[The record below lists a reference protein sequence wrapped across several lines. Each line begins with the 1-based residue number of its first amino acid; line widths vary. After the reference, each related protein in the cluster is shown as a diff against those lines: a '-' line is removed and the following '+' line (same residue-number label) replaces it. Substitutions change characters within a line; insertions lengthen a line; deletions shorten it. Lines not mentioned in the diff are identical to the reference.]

1 MKKVIEAKGN
11 TIEEAIESALLLL
24 GCDRDDVSVEVLEQP
39 KSGFLGFGRQKAL
52 VKVEYET
59 TPTAKAKE
67 FAEGILYRFGTPC
80 SVKVSEDLDKKVI
93 NMELAG
99 DNMNVVIGRRGETL
113 DAIQYLTTIVANR
126 EEDEHW
132 RVVIDAE
139 NYRSRR
145 EDSLESL
152 AKKMAEKA
160 IKYKKPVALDSMPA
174 NERRVIHSILQEM
187 PGVSTHS
194 TGSEPNRKVV
204 IVPDGVSASA
214 PAQSGS
220 KKSGHN
226 GNYRR
231 RRNHRGGQGKK
242 PSQNAPKA
250 E

>member
-1 MKKVIEAKGN
+1 MKKIIESKGN
-11 TIEEAIESALLLL
+11 TIEEAIENALQLL
-24 GCDRDDVSVEVLEQP
+24 GCDRDDVSVEVIEQP
-39 KSGFLGFGRQKAL
+39 KSGFLGFGKQKAV
-52 VKVEYET
+52 VKVEYTT
-59 TPTAKAKE
+59 TPTDRAKS
-67 FAEGILYRFGTPC
+67 FAEGLLYRFGTPC
-80 SVKVSEDLDKKVI
+80 NIKVSEDAGKRVI
-93 NMELAG
+93 NMELSG
-99 DNMNVVIGRRGETL
+99 DNMNLVIGRRGETI

-145 EDSLESL
+145 EDSLENL

-160 IKYKKPVALDSMPA
+160 IKYKKPVALESMPA
-174 NERRVIHSILQEM
+174 NERRVVHATLQEF

-204 IVPDGVSASA
+204 IVPEGATTTA
-214 PAQSGS
+214 PMNSGS
-220 KKSGHN
+220 SRGKG

-231 RRNHRGGQGKK
+231 RRGGKGGGHKK
-242 PSQNAPKA
+242 PAPKTA